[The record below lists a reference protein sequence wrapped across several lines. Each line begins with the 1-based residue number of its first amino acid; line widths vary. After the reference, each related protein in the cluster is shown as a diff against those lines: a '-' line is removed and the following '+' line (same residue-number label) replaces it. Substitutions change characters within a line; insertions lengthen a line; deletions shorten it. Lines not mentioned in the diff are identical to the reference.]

1 MRIVN
6 PLTVEHPEKRGA
18 RTSAV
23 AILVINL
30 ILLLLL
36 LGAFPVSS
44 YGLAAGHEQSREA
57 LGSLTSVGEVYVN
70 DAPVPVESTIF
81 SGDRIRTGETGAAT
95 FTMTGKGTLKIS
107 PHSQVMFYGNDQFAA
122 ELEAGTV
129 VSNTIAGADGVVL
142 RIGNYVVVSSVRELS
157 ATSRITRAPDG
168 SFQVSC
174 LEGKVEV
181 LTLEGK
187 SGQFLQAGQ
196 SLAVSAKSDLL
207 PTSPSAKRKSNFHKG
222 LLALGAA
229 GAGAAVAA
237 VRLAHRGGN
246 GNQTVGLSVP

>member
-1 MRIVN
+1 MRTMN
-6 PLTVEHPEKRGA
+6 PSTAERWDKR

-23 AILVINL
+23 ANALVYLN
-30 ILLLLL
+30 LLLLL
-36 LGAFPVSS
+36 LCAGALPS
-44 YGLAAGHEQSREA
+44 YGRIARQEQPRDA
-57 LGSLTSVGEVYVN
+57 LGPLTSLGEVYVN
-70 DAPVPVESTIF
+70 DAPIPLESTIF

-95 FTMTGKGTLKIS
+95 FTMSGKAALKIS
-107 PHSQVMFYGNDQFAA
+107 PRSQVMFYGNDQFTA

-129 VSNTIAGADGVVL
+129 VLNTIAGADGVVL

-187 SGQFLQAGQ
+187 SGQLLQAGQ
-196 SLAVSAKSDLL
+196 SLTISAKSDLL
-207 PTSPSAKRKSNFHKG
+207 PTSPSAKPKSNFRKG
-222 LLALGAA
+222 LLALGVA
-229 GAGAAVAA
+229 GVGAAVAA

-246 GNQTVGLSVP
+246 GNQTVSLPVP